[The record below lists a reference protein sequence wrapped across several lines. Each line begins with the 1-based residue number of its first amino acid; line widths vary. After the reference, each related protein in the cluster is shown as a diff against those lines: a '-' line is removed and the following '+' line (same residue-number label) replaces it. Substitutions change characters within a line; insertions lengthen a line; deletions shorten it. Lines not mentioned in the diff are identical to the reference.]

1 MHSIPIYQIIF
12 YVFSFLLVMGA
23 LVVVT
28 SRNTVYSVLALIF
41 CFFCSS
47 VLWMLIQA
55 EFLALMLIFVYV
67 GAVMTLMLF
76 VVMML
81 NIDLEKIREK
91 FTHFFPI
98 ALVMLVVF
106 VAVLTL
112 TFHNHFALSRTT
124 LPHAYPADYSNTK
137 AMGTLLYTHYLY
149 PFEVAGMILLVAM
162 IAAISLAFFGRKPGT
177 KTQNIQQQHLAKKSD
192 RMTIIKMK
200 SEKR

>member
-12 YVFSFLLVMGA
+12 YVFAFLLVIGA

-91 FTHFFPI
+91 FTHFFPV
-98 ALVMLVVF
+98 ALVVLVVL
-106 VAVLTL
+106 VTVLTL
-112 TFHNHFALSRTT
+112 TFHHHFEMGGAR
-124 LPHAYPADYSNTK
+124 LPHVFPADYSNTK
-137 AMGTLLYTHYLY
+137 AMGTLMYTKYVY

-177 KTQNIQQQHLAKKSD
+177 KSQSIQRQQQAKKSD
-192 RMTIIKMK
+192 RMTIVKMK